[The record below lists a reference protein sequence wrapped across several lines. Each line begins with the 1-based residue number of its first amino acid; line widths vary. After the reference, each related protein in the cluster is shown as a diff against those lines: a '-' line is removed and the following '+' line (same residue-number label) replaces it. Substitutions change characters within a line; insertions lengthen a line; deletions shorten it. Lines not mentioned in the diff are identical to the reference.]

1 MFDVITPAVVAADLT
16 IGILLDD
23 ARARRGWSSS
33 TRSTRRCPGWT
44 T

>member
-16 IGILLDD
+16 ISMLLE
-23 ARARRGWSSS
+23 ARAPRGSSSS
-33 TRSTRRCPGWT
+33 TRSTRRCRGWT